1 MMFSSWIFL
10 HKYCFIDINHVY
22 REAILKKSSLAASV
36 LYACGYLF
44 LLRKGTQNDA
54 TAIASNLLKLATFWQ
69 LAKAS
74 REAAIEGP
82 TILHIFFVA
91 CLTIPSGN

>member
-1 MMFSSWIFL
+1 M
-10 HKYCFIDINHVY
+10 
-22 REAILKKSSLAASV
+22 AASV

-54 TAIASNLLKLATFWQ
+54 TAIVSNLKLATFWQ
-69 LAKAS
+69 SAKAS

-91 CLTIPSGN
+91 CLTIPSSN